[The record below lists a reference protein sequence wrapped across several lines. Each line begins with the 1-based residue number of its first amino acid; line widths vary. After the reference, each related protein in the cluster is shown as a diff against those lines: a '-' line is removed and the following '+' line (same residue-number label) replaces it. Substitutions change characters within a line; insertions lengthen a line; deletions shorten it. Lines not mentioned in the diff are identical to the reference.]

1 MTHYKGISAENANF
15 VSKDTGNMT
24 PSVKLTTQ
32 LDTNITPAG
41 RFPYAGQVRMWLN
54 YDVLSWCIAR
64 VQSRI

>member
-32 LDTNITPAG
+32 AG
-41 RFPYAGQVRMWLN
+41 H
-54 YDVLSWCIAR
+54 
-64 VQSRI
+64 